1 VSLAKKRLVVTRYRS
16 VALRLVRTGSGPC
29 RGSVALVYRVAA
41 KGRFYSVRTIGT
53 ASFSIPSGTSRV
65 VTVKLNKA
73 GQRWLRAH
81 HGNAGASLA
90 IARVVPTPTFAQT
103 ASVRLSA
110 KKVRRASTV
119 KR

>member
-1 VSLAKKRLVVTRYRS
+1 
-16 VALRLVRTGSGPC
+16 
-29 RGSVALVYRVAA
+29 
-41 KGRFYSVRTIGT
+41 
-53 ASFSIPSGTSRV
+53 

-103 ASVRLSA
+103 ASVQLSVTKA
-110 KKVRRASTV
+110 RRASTV